1 MRTTL
6 FFAIVFSFML
16 SGCTKDITT
25 DEMVDLKKASVP
37 VPAKCSFTT
46 TPDFTLGAT
55 LCTPTE
61 MGVAICGGGWMSG
74 HQSHG
79 GKLVTEKSTY
89 RVVNCEF
96 DYMTLQASEN
106 IEGSHMVANGDSYH
120 YTGLL
125 NIDVTNGRIWGTVT
139 VTNGTG
145 IFSGATAELTL
156 SGVHNLTTDIATF
169 TCEGFWHFDR

>member
-96 DYMTLQASEN
+96 DYLTLQASEN
-106 IEGSHMVANGDSYH
+106 IEGSHTVANGDSYS
-120 YTGLL
+120 YT
-125 NIDVTNGRIWGTVT
+125 
-139 VTNGTG
+139 
-145 IFSGATAELTL
+145 ATL
-156 SGVHNLTTDIATF
+156 
-169 TCEGFWHFDR
+169 